1 MGYWVD
7 DLQEHQGK
15 LKIGDIVCVLTC
27 TDRRGTVIAR
37 VSRSHHAWIRR
48 RRKHDKQPSQYF
60 HFAFY
65 GVVCRSDAAGTRF
78 FVREI
83 LDPDDKI
90 VRSLDPDNAEL
101 SPKDPPPT
109 V

>member
-15 LKIGDIVCVLTC
+15 LAVGDIVCVLTR
-27 TDRRGTVIAR
+27 TDERGTTVAR
-37 VSRSHHAWIRR
+37 VTRSTRATIRR
-48 RRKHDKQPSQYF
+48 HRPRGKRTAGQYF

-83 LDPDDKI
+83 IDGP
-90 VRSLDPDNAEL
+90 
-101 SPKDPPPT
+101 
-109 V
+109 